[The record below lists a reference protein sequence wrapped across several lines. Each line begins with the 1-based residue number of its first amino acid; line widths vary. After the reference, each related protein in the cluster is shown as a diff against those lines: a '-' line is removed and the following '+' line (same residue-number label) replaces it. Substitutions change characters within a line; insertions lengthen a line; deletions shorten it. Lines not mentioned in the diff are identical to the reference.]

1 MKREFR
7 IAYPT
12 TDMHIGQADRSGSS
26 AARHLAVAAIGL
38 MTAAIPQTNSAAAK
52 PAQNKQFECQQD
64 LNYEELD
71 PYVAMACQSI
81 FPQLGG
87 LRQSLSDRGIEIL
100 TIVTNNLTYDVSG
113 AVRDVAQAYDGQ
125 IPSYKL
131 IVYPLITYDLSRVGF
146 NDGAKI
152 KFSPYA
158 TFNTFDDGGIDSVF
172 IGQIAAQLPLFD
184 GRFVVQAGYYPMISS
199 FYDNFLDLS
208 TGTNLLSPQGPLL
221 LQVGVDGFKPAPG
234 IDFKLYS
241 QDKRFYTQF
250 GVSRSISPLG
260 LFADADQNRS
270 GLSFSVDG
278 AKAVL
283 INEVGYKLEP
293 SANTKKVW
301 LRAGAIYNTSNY
313 VLLNDPT
320 RTGPNCGFYAVADFQ
335 LTQPYPD
342 VPMLGWYLQAKF
354 SFGREDVNPS
364 HLEFGGTLQKLGTFE
379 WRPTDIFSLELEK
392 SYYSQQAIEAARATG
407 LDPASNSLKLSASY
421 AYELHRGMYLTSGL
435 SYITNPTFE
444 PKRDD
449 AVNLVLS
456 LSSLF

>member
-1 MKREFR
+1 MKRECR
-7 IAYPT
+7 GAYPT
-12 TDMHIGQADRSGSS
+12 IDKRTGQANRLGSS
-26 AARHLAVAAIGL
+26 AARRFAVAAVSL
-38 MTAAIPQTNSAAAK
+38 MAAAVPQTSSAAAK
-52 PAQNKQFECQQD
+52 QAQNNQFECLQD

-71 PYVAMACQSI
+71 PYVAIACQSI

-87 LRQSLSDRGIEIL
+87 LRQSLSDRGINVL
-100 TIVTNNLTYDVSG
+100 TIITNNFTYDVSG
-113 AVRDVAQAYDGQ
+113 ANRDVPQAYDGQ
-125 IPSYKL
+125 IPSDKL

-158 TFNTFDDGGIDSVF
+158 TFSTFDGGGIDSVF
-172 IGQIAAQLPLFD
+172 IGQIATQLPFFD

-199 FYDNFLDLS
+199 FYDNFMDLS
-208 TGTNLLSPQGPLL
+208 TGTNLLSPQGSLL

-234 IDFKLYS
+234 VDVKLYS
-241 QDKRFYTQF
+241 RDKRFYTQF

-283 INEVGYKLEP
+283 VNEVGYKMEP
-293 SANTKKVW
+293 SAGTKKVW
-301 LRAGAIYNTSNY
+301 LRTGAIYNTSRY
-313 VLLNDPT
+313 VLLDDPT
-320 RTGPNCGFYAVADFQ
+320 RTAPNYGFYAVADFQ

-342 VPMLGWYLQAKF
+342 IPMLGWYLQTRF
-354 SFGREDVNPS
+354 SYGRENVNLS

-379 WRPTDIFSLELEK
+379 WRPTDIFSLEFEK
-392 SYYSQQAIEAARATG
+392 SYYSQQAIDAALAMG

-449 AVNLVLS
+449 TVNLLLS